1 MTYSIIIQTIANV
14 VVLGS
19 LYALISVGLSLC
31 FGVMKMANF
40 AHGELIMAGAYII
53 YVLYALNGM
62 PFPIAVFAAIII
74 VSLIGVLV
82 NWALFVPT
90 EGNMLAGFMATA
102 GLSFVMQVL
111 AGQLWGVGR
120 PKPIPTPYLGT
131 AEIFGAVVGW
141 QRLIVIPITAVAL
154 VSLWYFLTR
163 TKPGKAIRAC
173 SQDPEAAA
181 LQGINP
187 RAVASW
193 VMAIAGAGAGLA
205 GGLISTINPVT
216 PYMGHNAVLVAFV
229 VVVIGGMGSVQG
241 AVLGAYILALA
252 HTVASTIWDSVVG
265 TMIGVALMAGILVW
279 RPQGLLGKAT

>member
-111 AGQLWGVGR
+111 VSTLPA
-120 PKPIPTPYLGT
+120 TT
-131 AEIFGAVVGW
+131 A
-141 QRLIVIPITAVAL
+141 
-154 VSLWYFLTR
+154 
-163 TKPGKAIRAC
+163 
-173 SQDPEAAA
+173 
-181 LQGINP
+181 
-187 RAVASW
+187 
-193 VMAIAGAGAGLA
+193 A
-205 GGLISTINPVT
+205 GGRGCSRN
-216 PYMGHNAVLVAFV
+216 
-229 VVVIGGMGSVQG
+229 
-241 AVLGAYILALA
+241 
-252 HTVASTIWDSVVG
+252 
-265 TMIGVALMAGILVW
+265 
-279 RPQGLLGKAT
+279 